1 MTINKTITS
10 LTPEVT
16 PEVLPQGWGVCYY
29 ITMSIRKVSF
39 VPGEY
44 YHIYNRGNSKQ
55 KIFHDK
61 KDYLYFIK
69 LLHVFNQKNNTQI
82 RDRSYDIFTPH
93 KNNDPL
99 VAIGAWVLM
108 PNHFHILITPTEDGN
123 VSKYMQK
130 VCTGYVMYYNQKY
143 KRTGSLFEGKFK
155 SQHASND
162 RYLKYLF
169 SYIHLNPLKLI
180 DSKWKEN
187 GIKNIQKT
195 FDFLDSYEYSS
206 YIDYVNVDKR
216 PQGIILNTK
225 AFPNYFSNRKEFKNE
240 ILDWFKYQQ

>member
-1 MTINKTITS
+1 M
-10 LTPEVT
+10 
-16 PEVLPQGWGVCYY
+16 
-29 ITMSIRKVSF
+29 
-39 VPGEY
+39 PGEY

-55 KIFHDK
+55 KIFHDR

-82 RDRSYDIFTPH
+82 RDRASDIFTPH
-93 KNNDPL
+93 KDDDPL

-108 PNHFHILITPTEDGN
+108 PNHFHILITPTENGS

-143 KRTGSLFEGKFK
+143 KRSGSLFEGKFK
-155 SQHASND
+155 SQHANND

-169 SYIHLNPLKLI
+169 SYIHLNPVKLI

-206 YIDYVNVDKR
+206 YLDYVTPEAR
-216 PQGIILNTK
+216 PQGIILKVK
-225 AFPNYFSNRKEFKNE
+225 AFPNYFPSRKEFKSE
-240 ILDWFKYQQ
+240 ILEWFQYVSTPEARPQG